1 MPEVMRQRRAELG
14 LSQADL
20 AAAAGVDKRQIRRYE
35 AGQQQPALSVA
46 VAMAEALEISLTELA
61 GMAKPRIDLTGD
73 LWTAW
78 QSSDGRDSVTAQ
90 QVRLR
95 QQGRHIDVAST
106 TGGTDETGFHW
117 RGELRMWDYE
127 FLIGWYTRDDGAD
140 RSRGTLF
147 FMLRSHA
154 DRIDGRWVSHDHA
167 GRIATGWIAMA
178 HTEDDARAIISK
190 YTAEEALRQTPTTR

>member
-14 LSQADL
+14 MSQADL
-20 AAAAGVDKRQIRRYE
+20 ATATGVDKRQIRRYE
-35 AGQQQPALSVA
+35 AGQQQPALAVA
-46 VAMAEALEISLTELA
+46 VAMAEALDISLTELA
-61 GMAKPRIDLTGD
+61 GMPKPRIDLTGD
-73 LWTAW
+73 WWAAW
-78 QSSDGRDSVTAQ
+78 QTHQDVHETLTAQ

-95 QQGRHIDVAST
+95 QQGRNVDVAST

-127 FLIGWYTRDDGAD
+127 FLIGWYARDDGAD

-154 DRIDGRWVSHDHA
+154 DRLDGRWVSHDHT
-167 GRIATGWIAMA
+167 GRIITGWIGMA
-178 HTEDDARAIISK
+178 HTEDDARAIITK
-190 YTAEEALRQTPTTR
+190 CQARETF